1 MNGVQVTGAKVL
13 FKIPILGGIPITETV
28 VNTWIV
34 MALLVIVSIVLTRGL
49 KIRPTSKR
57 QIIAEYLVGMVNKL
71 VHENMGAKFMRY
83 VPFIGALFSLSMFSS
98 LISLVG
104 MYSPTGDLSTCL
116 AWALLVFVLITYYKI
131 RTQHIGGYLKGFTE
145 PVFMHDAAEH
155 HRRGGDAHF
164 HGVQA
169 LWQYRLGRGGHP
181 AYIQRSVRA
190 VYGGAGAHS
199 GRVGAA
205 AQPDPD
211 IPGGAAGGALALLR
225 CVHKRFAGVHFLH
238 ADDDVY
244 SSGMR
249 GMT

>member
-34 MALLVIVSIVLTRGL
+34 MALMVIVSIVLTRGL

-71 VHENMGAKFMRY
+71 VRENMGAKFMRY

-116 AWALLVFVLITYYKI
+116 AWALLVFVIITYYKI

-145 PVFMHDAAEH
+145 PVFIMTPLNIIGEVATPISMAF
-155 HRRGGDAHF
+155 RHF
-164 HGVQA
+164 GNIASGAVVTLLIYSGLSA
-169 LWQYRLGRGGHP
+169 LSTAVLGL
-181 AYIQRSVRA
+181 
-190 VYGGAGAHS
+190 
-199 GRVGAA
+199 
-205 AQPDPD
+205 
-211 IPGGAAGGALALLR
+211 IPGAAGQLLSQIPIFQVGLPAVLSLYFDVFTSVLQAFIFCMLTMMYIRLA
-225 CVHKRFAGVHFLH
+225 CEE
-238 ADDDVY
+238 
-244 SSGMR
+244 
-249 GMT
+249 

>member
-13 FKIPILGGIPITETV
+13 FKIPVLGGIPITETV

-71 VHENMGAKFMRY
+71 VRENMGAKFMRY

-145 PVFMHDAAEH
+145 PVFIMTPLNIIGEVATPISMAF
-155 HRRGGDAHF
+155 RHF
-164 HGVQA
+164 GNIASGAVVTLLIYSGLSA
-169 LWQYRLGRGGHP
+169 LSTAVLGL
-181 AYIQRSVRA
+181 
-190 VYGGAGAHS
+190 
-199 GRVGAA
+199 
-205 AQPDPD
+205 
-211 IPGGAAGGALALLR
+211 IPGAAGQLLSQIPIFQVGLPAVLSLYFDVFTSVLQAFIFCMLTMMYIRLA
-225 CVHKRFAGVHFLH
+225 CEE
-238 ADDDVY
+238 
-244 SSGMR
+244 
-249 GMT
+249 